1 MKDIGVTRNGRI
13 PLNELASLPTPG
25 SGSEETS
32 GVTLRPP
39 FVYLA
44 SIVLGVLLHR
54 LWPIGGVPQN
64 ARLVIGIPLLIGSVG
79 LFGWAIGALR
89 RAGTGIRAY
98 EPTTALVTTGPY
110 CYSRNPIYLGFTLFQ
125 AGIGI
130 ALNNAW
136 VLGLLIPTV
145 ALIVTQAIA
154 REERYLE
161 RRIGAPYLRYKA
173 SVRRWL

>member
-1 MKDIGVTRNGRI
+1 MKDIGARRKGRI
-13 PLNELASLPTPG
+13 PLDELASLPTPG
-25 SGSEETS
+25 PGSEETS

-39 FVYLA
+39 FVYLT
-44 SIVLGVLLHR
+44 SILLGVLLHR
-54 LWPIGGVPQN
+54 FWPIDVVPQS
-64 ARLVIGIPLLIGSVG
+64 ARFVVGIPLLVVSAG
-79 LFGWAIGALR
+79 LFGWAVGALR

-110 CYSRNPIYLGFTLFQ
+110 RYSRNPIYLGFTLSQ

-130 ALNNAW
+130 VLNNAW

-145 ALIVTQAIA
+145 ALIITQVIV

-161 RRIGAPYLRYKA
+161 RRIGAPYLQYRA
-173 SVRRWL
+173 SVRRWI

>member
-1 MKDIGVTRNGRI
+1 MSGI
-13 PLNELASLPTPG
+13 PGP
-25 SGSEETS
+25 GSEETS

-44 SIVLGVLLHR
+44 SILLGVLLQR
-54 LWPIGGVPQN
+54 LWPIGVASQS
-64 ARLVIGIPLLIGSVG
+64 ARLALGISLLVVSAG
-79 LFGWAIGALR
+79 LFGWALAALV
-89 RAGTGIRAY
+89 RAGTGIRPH

-110 CYSRNPIYLGFTLFQ
+110 RYSRNPIYLGFTLFQ
-125 AGIGI
+125 AGIGMTV
-130 ALNNAW
+130 NSAW

-145 ALIVTQAIA
+145 VLIITQVIA

-161 RRIGAPYLRYKA
+161 RRIGAPYLRYMA